1 VKTGGRLDP
10 TPWARA
16 WERIDA
22 DFDGHLEEI
31 QRFLRRPTVSAS
43 DDDMLA
49 GAADVAALIEG
60 AGGSELGPTERVLTD
75 PLHPYTRS
83 LLTVTPEVGR
93 RRTQQ
98 VLTGDPPDPTNI
110 PPGCRFHPRC
120 PVVQSGE
127 AGPHEPHCR
136 GDIPPLQQLAPN
148 HLAACHVAAAGDLP
162 PVNLKA
168 DT

>member
-1 VKTGGRLDP
+1 MYLGKIV
-10 TPWARA
+10 
-16 WERIDA
+16 
-22 DFDGHLEEI
+22 
-31 QRFLRRPTVSAS
+31 
-43 DDDMLA
+43 
-49 GAADVAALIEG
+49 
-60 AGGSELGPTERVLTD
+60 ELGPTERVLTD

-98 VLTGDPPDPTNI
+98 VLTGEPPDPTSI

-120 PVVQSGE
+120 PVLQSGE

-162 PVNLKA
+162 LVNLKA